1 MTAEKMQK
9 NATLVERRYNNSAG
23 DGVTPANA
31 GKHFPKRVE
40 NAPHRRSHA
49 VNVVIVNVR
58 REDLAFGRRMCAIG
72 FDVDT
77 EVFVMFGIGETVR
90 FPEPVDLRFAGCWT
104 LTRATVK
111 RRQPLRRGS

>member
-1 MTAEKMQK
+1 MTAEKMQI

-40 NAPHRRSHA
+40 NAPHCRSHA
-49 VNVVIVNVR
+49 LNVVIVNVR
-58 REDLAFGRRMCAIG
+58 REDFAFGRRMCAIG

-77 EVFVMFGIGETVR
+77 EVFVMFGIGETVM
-90 FPEPVDLRFAGCWT
+90 FLNPSIFDSQIAGI
-104 LTRATVK
+104 
-111 RRQPLRRGS
+111 